1 MAVDDVGAG
10 AGELAL
16 PDGGGSQRELHFAV
30 GAGVDVARELAVVGA
45 ELYGGGI
52 EAGFAP
58 GGFAGA

>member
-1 MAVDDVGAG
+1 MDDVGAG

-16 PDGGGSQRELHFAV
+16 PDGGGAQGEFNFAV
-30 GAGVDVARELAVVGA
+30 GAGVDVTRELAVVGA

-58 GGFAGA
+58 GGFAGAQ